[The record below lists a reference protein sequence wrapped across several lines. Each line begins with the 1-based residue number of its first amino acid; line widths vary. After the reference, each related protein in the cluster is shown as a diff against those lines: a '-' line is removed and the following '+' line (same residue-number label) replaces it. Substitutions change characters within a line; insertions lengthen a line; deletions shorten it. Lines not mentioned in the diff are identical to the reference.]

1 MTAPLRRAHVR
12 IWFALAAVLGA
23 LIAAALTARK
33 ENLPLNDIRWED
45 SR

>member
-1 MTAPLRRAHVR
+1 MTAPVRRAHLR
-12 IWFALAAVLGA
+12 IWLALAVVLGG
-23 LIAAALTARK
+23 LLAAALTARK